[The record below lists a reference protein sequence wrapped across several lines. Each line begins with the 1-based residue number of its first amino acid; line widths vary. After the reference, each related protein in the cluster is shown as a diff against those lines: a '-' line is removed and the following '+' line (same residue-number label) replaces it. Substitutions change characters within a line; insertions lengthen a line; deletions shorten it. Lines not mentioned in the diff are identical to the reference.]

1 MEALWYA
8 VAAGMLAVYVALDG
22 FDLGAGAL
30 HLFVARDDA
39 ERRQVLGAI
48 GPFWDGN
55 EVWLVAGG
63 GVLVLAFPV
72 AYAVGFSGFYLPL
85 ILVLWLLLLRG
96 LSIEFR
102 SHVENPLW
110 RSFWDVT
117 FAVGSSL
124 LAVVLGAAL
133 GNVLRGVPIDAS
145 RTFSLPLFADLLP
158 GPGSGVL
165 DAYTVL
171 LGAFA
176 LVLLTAHGGA
186 FLAWRTVGAV
196 RERSLR
202 SARRLY
208 VLAGAIFPIVTW
220 WTLEVQPGLSGA
232 ALRRPIAWLTMALA
246 VAAAAGIAWGL
257 ARSRPGLTFASSVAL
272 LLGLLATAAAAS
284 WPFLLR
290 SSVDPAFDLTAWNA
304 AAQGYALRV
313 AVVWASIGL
322 PLACAYFVHVWRT
335 FRLDPD
341 HRPDAPHEAS
351 TRVDPGPG

>member
-1 MEALWYA
+1 MEAIWYA
-8 VAAGMLAVYVALDG
+8 VVAGMFAVYVALDG
-22 FDLGAGAL
+22 YDLGAGAL

-102 SHVENPLW
+102 SHVDNPLW
-110 RSFWDVT
+110 RSFWDVV

-158 GPGSGVL
+158 GRGSGVL

-171 LGAFA
+171 VGGFA
-176 LVLLTAHGGA
+176 LVLLAAHGGA
-186 FLAWRTVGAV
+186 FLAWRTNGAV
-196 RERSLR
+196 RQRSLR
-202 SARRLY
+202 TARRLY
-208 VLAGAIFPIVTW
+208 VLAAAIFPVVTW
-220 WTLEVQPGLSGA
+220 GTLEVQPGLSGA
-232 ALRRPIAWLTMALA
+232 VAQRPVAWLTMTVA
-246 VAAAAGIAWGL
+246 VAGAGALAWGL
-257 ARSRPGLTFASSVAL
+257 TRSRPGLAFGSSVAL
-272 LLGLLATAAAAS
+272 LLGLLASAAAAS
-284 WPFLLR
+284 WPYLLR
-290 SSVDPAFDLTAWNA
+290 STVDPAFDVTARSA

-313 AVVWASIGL
+313 ALVWASIGL
-322 PLACAYFVHVWRT
+322 PLACAYFVHVART
-335 FRLDPD
+335 FRIDPD
-341 HRPDAPHEAS
+341 RRNDAPPEAS
-351 TRVDPGPG
+351 KRFDSGPG

>member
-8 VAAGMLAVYVALDG
+8 VVSGMLAVYVALDG

-30 HLFVARDDA
+30 HLLVARDDA

-63 GVLVLAFPV
+63 GALVLAFPV

-85 ILVLWLLLLRG
+85 ILVLWALLLRG

-124 LAVVLGAAL
+124 LAFVLGAAL

-171 LGAFA
+171 LGGFA
-176 LVLLTAHGGA
+176 LVLLAAHGGA
-186 FLAWRTVGAV
+186 FLAWRTGGVV
-196 RERSLR
+196 RDRSLR
-202 SARRLY
+202 AARRLY
-208 VLAGAIFPIVTW
+208 ALAGAIFPIVTW
-220 WTLEVQPGLSGA
+220 WTLEVQPGLPDA
-232 ALRRPIAWLTMALA
+232 ALHRPIAWATW
-246 VAAAAGIAWGL
+246 VATVAGAAGIAWGL
-257 ARSRPGLTFASSVAL
+257 ARSRPGLAFVSSIAL

-290 SSVDPAFDLTAWNA
+290 STIDPAVDVTAWNA

-341 HRPDAPHEAS
+341 RRSGAPHEAS
-351 TRVDPGPG
+351 THLPSGPG

>member
-8 VAAGMLAVYVALDG
+8 IVAGMLAVYVALDG

-85 ILVLWLLLLRG
+85 TLVLWLLLLRG

-110 RSFWDVT
+110 RSFWDVV

-133 GNVLRGVPIDAS
+133 GNVLRGVPIDSS
-145 RTFSLPLFADLLP
+145 RTFSLPLFADVLP

-171 LGAFA
+171 LGGFA
-176 LVLLTAHGGA
+176 LVLLAAHGGA
-186 FLAWRTVGAV
+186 FLAWRTTGEV
-196 RERSLR
+196 RARSLR
-202 SARRLY
+202 TARRLY
-208 VLAGAIFPIVTW
+208 VLAAAVFPIVTG

-232 ALRRPIAWLTMALA
+232 ALGRPLAWLTATMVLA
-246 VAAAAGIAWGL
+246 GAAVLAWGL
-257 ARSRPGLTFASSVAL
+257 ARSRPALAFASSLAL
-272 LLGLLATAAAAS
+272 LLGLLGTAAVAS
-284 WPFLLR
+284 WPYLLR
-290 SSVDPAFDLTAWNA
+290 STVDPAFDVTAWNA
-304 AAQGYALRV
+304 GAQGYALRM
-313 AVVWASIGL
+313 ALVWASIGL
-322 PLACAYFVHVWRT
+322 PLACGYFVLVWRT
-335 FRLDPD
+335 FRLDRD
-341 HRPDAPHEAS
+341 QRPGSLAEESPRS
-351 TRVDPGPG
+351 SSDPG